1 MFKFLFFIQEQIVQS
16 ETNLTAQWTVLQQNQ
31 KTQAEEAIIKAR
43 TTRLEETARSCKVS
57 LSHFNTLLTPIMETC
72 TKDSISSGKSWMF
85 QQGTDMETN
94 LLLAEY
100 LSFRATNQ
108 STPFNKKLHLIYLV
122 NDVLH
127 HCVRKNNDV
136 MKEALET
143 VAAPMYCFAAKVAT
157 GDEMEK
163 LSKLITLWTSKN
175 KFFSEETLDQMKN
188 PGTSLSKFRADLAE
202 QYRASVEEV
211 ERAISSTYAGYKGQ
225 HEQFVNH
232 AASNI
237 DTQQAQLDS
246 LEQQIK
252 ELRPASS
259 QNSGGRK
266 SRWDRTAPVAS
277 SSKPGLPLVDLSRP
291 PPGFS
296 GLGPASA
303 EPERPSAPY
312 YDLPAGLM
320 VPLIKLE
327 DSGYKSLDPEQ
338 ISLPPPQPPNERL
351 MAAVELFYSGPSHE
365 RPRFV

>member
-1 MFKFLFFIQEQIVQS
+1 MAPLSLPILFQEQIVQS

-31 KTQAEEAIIKAR
+31 KTQAEEAITKAR
-43 TTRLEETARSCKVS
+43 EARLEEMARSCKVS

-108 STPFNKKLHLIYLV
+108 NTPFTKKLHLIYLV

-143 VAAPMYCFAAKVAT
+143 VAAPMYCSAAQVAS

-175 KFFSEETLDQMKN
+175 KFFTEETLDQMKN

-202 QYRASVEEV
+202 KYRASVEEV
-211 ERAISSTYAGYKGQ
+211 EKTISATYAGYKGQ

-237 DTQQAQLDS
+237 DTQQTQLDS
-246 LEQQIK
+246 LEMQIK

-259 QNSGGRK
+259 QSGGRK
-266 SRWDRTAPVAS
+266 SRWDRTAPAAT
-277 SSKPGLPLVDLSRP
+277 SSKPGLPPVDLSRP

-296 GLGPASA
+296 GLAA

-312 YDLPAGLM
+312 HDLPAGLM

-327 DSGYKSLDPEQ
+327 DSGYKPLDPEQ
-338 ISLPPPQPPNERL
+338 IRLPPPQPPNERL
-351 MAAVELFYSGPSHE
+351 RAAVELFYSGPSHE